1 MYKEKWKP
9 KRYSAYLEKVEK
21 EEVCNGVLNNLST
34 IFDEPM
40 KEFVQRMHSAA
51 KDIRGKLN
59 DMGKSLNEAAKDIRT
74 YLNKDYACVSDLE
87 RRIQNLDD
95 DSD

>member
-1 MYKEKWKP
+1 MMEKWKP

-21 EEVCNGVLNNLST
+21 EEVRNGVLNNFST
-34 IFDEPM
+34 IFDVST
-40 KEFVQRMHSAA
+40 KEFVQCINSAA
-51 KDIRGKLN
+51 KGIRSKLN
-59 DMGKSLNEAAKDIRT
+59 DMGKSLNDATKDIRS

-87 RRIQNLDD
+87 RRIRNIDD